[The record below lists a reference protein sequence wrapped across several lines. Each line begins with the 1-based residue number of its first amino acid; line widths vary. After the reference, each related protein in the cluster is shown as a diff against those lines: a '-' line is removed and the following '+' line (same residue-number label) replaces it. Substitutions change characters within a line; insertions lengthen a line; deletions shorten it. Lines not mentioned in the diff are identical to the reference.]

1 MIKFKKTTDTAI
13 LPKRAT
19 DGAAGFDLHYDGD
32 PVELFPDQRMI
43 LSTGISTEF
52 APNLVG
58 EIWPRSGWAV
68 KYGLDTM
75 AGVIDSDYRG
85 VIKVVLINH
94 GDRSVHIRPCDR
106 IAQMVF
112 KTVVTESVESKEI
125 SETARNAGGFGST
138 GVN

>member
-43 LSTGISTEF
+43 FSTGISTEF
-52 APNLVG
+52 TPNLVG

-68 KYGLDTM
+68 KYGLDTL

-85 VIKVVLINH
+85 VIGVVLINH
-94 GDRSVHIRPCDR
+94 GDRSVHIRPGDR
-106 IAQMVF
+106 IAQIVF
-112 KTVVTESVESKEI
+112 KPIFTHSIEVTDI
-125 SETARNAGGFGST
+125 DETRRNDGGFGST